1 MAEASHDKPDLTNG
15 VPEND
20 LDDGA
25 MLVGQVGEEAVLL
38 ARRGRE
44 VFAIGAT
51 CTHYGGP
58 LGEGLM
64 VEDTVRCPGIT
75 PALACAPARL
85 WRHQRLTPPPAGEP
99 SGVMG
104 ASSCAT
110 GYRKGN
116 GRCRRSRAPSRDR
129 QGEWLSSAAA
139 RPVTPRPKC
148 CVVRAMPVA

>member
-1 MAEASHDKPDLTNG
+1 LPGGSNGGGKPRQTGLDDG

-64 VEDTVRCPGIT
+64 VEDTVRCP
-75 PALACAPARL
+75 LASRL
-85 WRHQRLTPPPAGEP
+85 L
-99 SGVMG
+99 
-104 ASSCAT
+104 
-110 GYRKGN
+110 
-116 GRCRRSRAPSRDR
+116 
-129 QGEWLSSAAA
+129 
-139 RPVTPRPKC
+139 
-148 CVVRAMPVA
+148 